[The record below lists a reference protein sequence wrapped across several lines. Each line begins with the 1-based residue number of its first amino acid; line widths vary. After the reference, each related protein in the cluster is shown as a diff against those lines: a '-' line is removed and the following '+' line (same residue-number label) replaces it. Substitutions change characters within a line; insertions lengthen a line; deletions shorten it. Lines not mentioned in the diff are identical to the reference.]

1 MIKMTLLHLKR
12 IWKKFEA
19 NFIMNFHIQLC
30 FILVM
35 FFIFVSNLIV
45 QNMFILFIFYFFY
58 FYLQNILEQ
67 FKKYSNINDIFFI
80 EKT

>member
-19 NFIMNFHIQLC
+19 NFIMNFHIRLC

-45 QNMFILFIFYFFY
+45 QNMFILFY

-67 FKKYSNINDIFFI
+67 FKKYSNINDIFFNRKNI
-80 EKT
+80 KDI

>member
-19 NFIMNFHIQLC
+19 NFIMNFHIRLC
-30 FILVM
+30 FILAM

-45 QNMFILFIFYFFY
+45 QNMFILFIIFIFLFLLTKH
-58 FYLQNILEQ
+58 FRTMQEI
-67 FKKYSNINDIFFI
+67 FKHK
-80 EKT
+80 

>member
-19 NFIMNFHIQLC
+19 NFIMNFHIRLC

-45 QNMFILFIFYFFY
+45 QNMFILFY

-67 FKKYSNINDIFFI
+67 FKKYSNINDIFF
-80 EKT
+80 

>member
-19 NFIMNFHIQLC
+19 NFIMNFHIRLC

-35 FFIFVSNLIV
+35 FFIFVSTLIV
-45 QNMFILFIFYFFY
+45 QNMFILFY

-67 FKKYSNINDIFFI
+67 FKKYSNINDIFF
-80 EKT
+80 

>member
-19 NFIMNFHIQLC
+19 NFIMNFHFRLC
-30 FILVM
+30 FILAM

-45 QNMFILFIFYFFY
+45 QNMFFF
-58 FYLQNILEQ
+58 LI
-67 FKKYSNINDIFFI
+67 
-80 EKT
+80 

>member
-19 NFIMNFHIQLC
+19 NFIMNFHIRLC
-30 FILVM
+30 FILAM
-35 FFIFVSNLIV
+35 FFIFVSTLIV
-45 QNMFILFIFYFFY
+45 QNMFILFY